1 MLNSIIYSCVKCVK
15 NYWITVRKTC
25 GLLSTNIHVLVIK
38 TTDYVCKPIVYR
50 FTIPLLSTELSTCKN
65 RLFNLLNK
73 SFTHY
78 PQYLLLEP
86 LKEN

>member
-1 MLNSIIYSCVKCVK
+1 MLNSIISDCVKYVN
-15 NYWITVRKTC
+15 NYWNTACKNSGV
-25 GLLSTNIHVLVIK
+25 LSTDKFKLVAKPTNPVL
-38 TTDYVCKPIVYR
+38 KPIVYR
-50 FTIPLLSTELSTCKN
+50 FNIPPLSTKLSTYKN
-65 RLFNLLNK
+65 HLFNLLNK

>member
-1 MLNSIIYSCVKCVK
+1 MLNSIIYDCVKYVK
-15 NYWITVRKTC
+15 NYWITIRKTG
-25 GLLSTNIHVLVIK
+25 GLLSTNIQVLVTK
-38 TTDYVCKPIVYR
+38 NTNHVCKLLVYR
-50 FTIPLLSTELSTCKN
+50 FNIPLLSTKLSTCKN

-78 PQYLLLEP
+78 PQCLLLKL

>member
-1 MLNSIIYSCVKCVK
+1 MK
-15 NYWITVRKTC
+15 NYWITVRKTG
-25 GLLSTNIHVLVIK
+25 GLLSTNMHKLVIK
-38 TTDYVCKPIVYR
+38 PTDHVCKPIVYR
-50 FTIPLLSTELSTCKN
+50 FAVPLLSTELSTYQN

-78 PQYLLLEP
+78 PQCLLLEP